1 MANIVEDL
9 QRGTAAIN
17 SIEEALKAKGVIGQS
32 EEVPVEE
39 FDNRIEEI
47 GGDSSNIFRNSNI
60 LCNFSDSELED
71 IKYILPNEWDETE
84 SYLRYDICS
93 KDGVIYQA
101 IDTPTLGIFEE
112 YKWTKVD
119 LVSYLGFLGLV
130 SNILVDGIYMHIY
143 SQGDRYYIGQ
153 YVLHGGRMYN
163 CNAQNSI
170 VASTASPDPN
180 YFYMFSYNQF
190 YRDDLLQRS
199 LGSGLPTFDASES
212 YDQGT
217 IVSIDG
223 RPIIFINGYTAN
235 DPSTFDG
242 SYVNNGELIA
252 YLNKSYG
259 NNNPLLKYDLYINEF
274 NDSSDYNLYD
284 IVSHNEYYCYLS
296 TGPWTP
302 GPFDE
307 NYWTQ
312 TFLPNIIEYRIVESE
327 YSNKLY
333 GFDNVTQYYPNDL
346 VFGPDGLVY
355 QFRTA
360 HLGEWDPDDV
370 FIRFSIDDSIS
381 QLMHWANLLT
391 IDTTALNT
399 FDPTTSYTAGDVVVN
414 LQGIPVKFTNNY
426 TANDIS
432 TYSVDFASEVDIAI
446 YLIKSQT

>member
-17 SIEEALKAKGVIGQS
+17 SIEAALKAKGVIGQS
-32 EEVPVEE
+32 EEVPVED

-47 GGDSSNIFRNSNI
+47 GASNIFRNSNI

-71 IKYILPNEWDETE
+71 IKYILPNEWDEEE

-101 IDTPTLGIFEE
+101 IATPTLGIFEE
-112 YKWTKVD
+112 YEWTKVD
-119 LVSYLGFLGLV
+119 LVSYLGFLSLV
-130 SNILVDGIYMHIY
+130 SSILPDVSIY

-153 YVLHGGRMYN
+153 YVIHGGRMYR
-163 CNAQNSI
+163 CDASSSI
-170 VASTASPDPN
+170 VASTASPDTD
-180 YFYMFSYNQF
+180 YFYMFSYTQY

-212 YDQGT
+212 YDQGAM
-217 IVSIDG
+217 VAIDG
-223 RPIIFINGYTAN
+223 SPVIFYNGYTAN
-235 DPSTFDG
+235 DPSTFYG
-242 SYVNNGELIA
+242 SYVDTGVLIA
-252 YLNKSYG
+252 YINKQNKQNS
-259 NNNPLLKYDLYINEF
+259 NKPLLKYDLYINEF
-274 NDSSDYNLYD
+274 NDSSEYNLYD
-284 IVSHNEYYCYLS
+284 TVYHNEYYYYLS

-302 GPFDE
+302 GPFDG

-312 TFLPNIIEYRIVESE
+312 VELPKIIEYRIVEAE

-432 TYSVDFASEVDIAI
+432 TYSVEFASEVDIAI
-446 YLIKSQT
+446 YLINSHT

>member
-17 SIEEALKAKGVIGQS
+17 SIEAALKAKGVIGES

-47 GGDSSNIFRNSNI
+47 GGDASNIFRNSNI

-84 SYLRYDICS
+84 SYIEHDICS
-93 KDGVIYQA
+93 KDGVVYQA
-101 IDTPTLGIFEE
+101 IATPTLGIFDPE
-112 YKWTKVD
+112 YEWTKVD
-119 LVSYLGFLGLV
+119 LVSYLGFLSLV
-130 SNILVDGIYMHIY
+130 SNIFTNVSIY

-153 YVLHGGRMYN
+153 YVIHGGRMYR
-163 CNAQNSI
+163 CDADSSI
-170 VASTASPDPN
+170 VASTASPDTD

-199 LGSGLPTFDASES
+199 LGSGFPTFDASES
-212 YDQGT
+212 YDPGA
-217 IVSIDG
+217 IVLIDG
-223 RPIIFINGYTAN
+223 LPIIFYDGYTAN
-235 DPSTFDG
+235 DPSTFYG
-242 SYVNNGELIA
+242 SYVNTGELIA
-252 YLNKSYG
+252 YLNKKHSSI
-259 NNNPLLKYDLYINEF
+259 PLLMNDLYIYEYNET
-274 NDSSDYNLYD
+274 NYYNLYD
-284 IVSHNEYYCYLS
+284 IVYHNEYYYYLS
-296 TGPWTP
+296 NGNYAP

-312 TFLPNIIEYRIVESE
+312 TFLPNIIEYRIVASE
-327 YSNKLY
+327 YSNKI
-333 GFDNVTQYYPNDL
+333 GSFGPEDQYYPNDL
-346 VFGPDGLVY
+346 VFWQDGRVY

-399 FDPTTSYTAGDVVVN
+399 FNPTTSYTAGDVVVN
-414 LQGIPVKFTNNY
+414 LQGIPVKFINNY

-432 TYSVDFASEVDIAI
+432 TYSVEFASDVDIAI
-446 YLIKSQT
+446 YLINSQT